1 MSRPSEIARQIDEIV
16 YHIKGKKVRIQKER
30 EAIEQDKRERNE
42 LMKGRD
48 KLEDEIEELKKK
60 IDREQSRI
68 SKKEK
73 ELEEK
78 LKASSPPSTNSNSV
92 KVDDK
97 KEKEKEEDMLTHLFN
112 WMTLAIRLDSSS
124 RGISHNSF
132 DKTQVF
138 TKLYHTEK
146 IPYAAW
152 PKHIMQEFDKQKK

>member
-48 KLEDEIEELKKK
+48 KLEDEIEELKLK

-73 ELEEK
+73 EVEGMINNIKGLVND
-78 LKASSPPSTNSNSV
+78 LV
-92 KVDDK
+92 KI
-97 KEKEKEEDMLTHLFN
+97 KEEYEKGMRRGGRRDEIETKGDVQMIREIGRKLFSKKRLRVMN
-112 WMTLAIRLDSSS
+112 W
-124 RGISHNSF
+124 NS
-132 DKTQVF
+132 K
-138 TKLYHTEK
+138 
-146 IPYAAW
+146 
-152 PKHIMQEFDKQKK
+152 